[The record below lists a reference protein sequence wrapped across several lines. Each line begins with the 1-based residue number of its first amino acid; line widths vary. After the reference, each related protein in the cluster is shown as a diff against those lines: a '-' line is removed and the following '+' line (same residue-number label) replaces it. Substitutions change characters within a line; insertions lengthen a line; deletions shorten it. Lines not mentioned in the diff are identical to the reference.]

1 MVELQQTQ
9 DQKEQT
15 ESDLIIFGVN
25 FLRLTQKS
33 SIQEDRNVPLYK
45 DVMNKRGSFLP
56 SGLLKGTK
64 QSKKLSAPVYLV
76 CTRKNTCE
84 IPQMHKIEKWFLIKS
99 MSFQVIEYLAK
110 PNLIKAVDS
119 MLLPL
124 PQVRVPY
131 STDTLFNQCLPQWH

>member
-9 DQKEQT
+9 DQKEWT
-15 ESDLIIFGVN
+15 KSDLIIFGMN
-25 FLRLTQKS
+25 FIRLTQKS

-45 DVMNKRGSFLP
+45 DVMNKCGNFLP

-84 IPQMHKIEKWFLIKS
+84 IPQMHKIEKQFLIKS
-99 MSFQVIEYLAK
+99 MSFQVIEHLAK
-110 PNLIKAVDS
+110 PDKAVDS
-119 MLLPL
+119 MLFPL
-124 PQVRVPY
+124 PEVGVPY
-131 STDTLFNQCLPQWH
+131 STDTLFNQCLPRWH